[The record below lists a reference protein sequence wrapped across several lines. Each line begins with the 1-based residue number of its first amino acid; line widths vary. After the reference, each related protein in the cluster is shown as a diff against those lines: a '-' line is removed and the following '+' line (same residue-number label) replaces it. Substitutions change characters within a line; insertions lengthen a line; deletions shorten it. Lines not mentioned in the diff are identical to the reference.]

1 MHIYVLLFF
10 SGMASRKIL
19 KLSSYKRSSYL
30 RIPQRISVNQDNS
43 EDDTL
48 TAETDDDIDI
58 MLVNGDQD
66 QSSPVKANSEHD
78 SHDTPL
84 KIINEWCDQQ
94 GHGDFVQNFYE
105 AIRTKKLQL
114 GNISFRLFAEYLRSI
129 VLPIFNIVQNI
140 TFANCC
146 SLYRAI

>member
-1 MHIYVLLFF
+1 
-10 SGMASRKIL
+10 MASRKRL

-48 TAETDDDIDI
+48 TAETESDDDIDI

-66 QSSPVKANSEHD
+66 QSSPVKANSEHE

-84 KIINEWCDQQ
+84 KTINEWCDQQ
-94 GHGDFVQNFYE
+94 GHGDFVQNVDE
-105 AIRTKKLQL
+105 AIRTKK
-114 GNISFRLFAEYLRSI
+114 
-129 VLPIFNIVQNI
+129 
-140 TFANCC
+140 T
-146 SLYRAI
+146 AIG

>member
-1 MHIYVLLFF
+1 MHIDVLLFF
-10 SGMASRKIL
+10 SGMASRKRL

-94 GHGDFVQNFYE
+94 GHGDFVQNFDE
-105 AIRTKKLQL
+105 AIRTKKNCNWVIFRSDSLQ
-114 GNISFRLFAEYLRSI
+114 SI
-129 VLPIFNIVQNI
+129 YVP
-140 TFANCC
+140 
-146 SLYRAI
+146 